1 MEMLTL
7 IAILSCVMWYIIDR
21 FKELWEN
28 IVIHKFITV
37 AVAAVLA
44 LAVSFGYGLDII
56 FALGAWP
63 QATTLGIV
71 LTAFLLMIFYKK
83 LHTQSQ
89 KDKVLKISAIATVIL
104 HYSRHVPTASGTPP
118 HSALRDAHSIY
129 IKGLE
134 LIALVDTQ

>member
-28 IVIHKFITV
+28 IVIHKFVTV
-37 AVAAVLA
+37 AVAAALA

-71 LTAFLLMIFYKK
+71 LTALLLM
-83 LHTQSQ
+83 TGSSGV
-89 KDKVLKISAIATVIL
+89 DAIMEK
-104 HYSRHVPTASGTPP
+104 
-118 HSALRDAHSIY
+118 
-129 IKGLE
+129 IKGKTKNIKSE
-134 LIALVDTQ
+134 